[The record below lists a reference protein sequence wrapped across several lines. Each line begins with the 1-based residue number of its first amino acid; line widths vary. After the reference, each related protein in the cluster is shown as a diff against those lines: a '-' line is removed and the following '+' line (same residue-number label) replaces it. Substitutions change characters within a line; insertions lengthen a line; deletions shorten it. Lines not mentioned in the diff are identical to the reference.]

1 MQHLSLLVH
10 KLGKWQGLT
19 NTTEVPI
26 AAIGFDGFLMG
37 APKLFLVELQGFFLG
52 SLGGVGHIALPGF
65 FDTEDFT
72 DLTTTNKYFPEE
84 GSSILVV

>member
-1 MQHLSLLVH
+1 MTGLVDT
-10 KLGKWQGLT
+10 LGKRQGLA
-19 NTTEVPI
+19 NAAELPVPTV
-26 AAIGFDGFLMG
+26 GFNGFLMG
-37 APKLFLVELQGFFLG
+37 TPQFFLVELQGFLLG

-72 DLTTTNKYFPEE
+72 DLTTTNKDFPEE